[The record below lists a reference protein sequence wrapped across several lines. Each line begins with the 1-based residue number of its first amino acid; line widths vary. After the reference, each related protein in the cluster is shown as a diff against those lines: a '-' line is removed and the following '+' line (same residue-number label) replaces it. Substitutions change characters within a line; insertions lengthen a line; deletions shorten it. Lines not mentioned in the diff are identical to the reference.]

1 MTVAKMSDRNGE
13 PNNPS
18 HVRVS
23 MNKAT
28 YALQRR
34 IEEFV
39 VVVADERQHDV
50 VIDNDNDAEE
60 EGAGGGDTQVRL
72 GLQHAGA
79 RR

>member
-1 MTVAKMSDRNGE
+1 MLSIA
-13 PNNPS
+13 
-18 HVRVS
+18 
-23 MNKAT
+23 
-28 YALQRR
+28 RR
-34 IEEFV
+34 SVILERRKRSTEI
-39 VVVADERQHDV
+39 DERQHDV